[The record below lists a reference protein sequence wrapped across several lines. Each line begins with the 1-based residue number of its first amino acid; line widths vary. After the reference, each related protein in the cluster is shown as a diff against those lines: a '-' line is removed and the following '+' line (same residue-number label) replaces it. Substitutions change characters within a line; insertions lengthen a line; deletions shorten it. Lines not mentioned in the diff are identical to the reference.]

1 MRQICFRGLR
11 PMSEDEAKV
20 LRNANLALDI
30 VPSENVEDSPLNA
43 IFAPDPVT
51 GNPSSD
57 LYFDCKSN
65 NELRKY
71 IEDQLQSFHLDT
83 PKTSSVDDALTLT
96 KSPFESREEFVER
109 VRSFVS
115 KK

>member
-1 MRQICFRGLR
+1 MREICFRGLR
-11 PMSEDEAKV
+11 SMSEDKAYV
-20 LRNANLALDI
+20 LRNANLGIDI
-30 VPSENVEDSPLNA
+30 VPCNNVEDTPLKA

-71 IEDQLQSFHLDT
+71 IEDQLQSFHLET

-96 KSPFESREEFVER
+96 KSPFESRQEFVER

-115 KK
+115 KS